1 MRIETERR
9 SVMRKLLLVAAV
21 VALTAAPPLVESAM
35 AKGRSETAP
44 NGERGTAIAAAH
56 NAGSE
61 GAGKVNVQDIS
72 FIFSSGTGEPPG
84 KQIGGGG
91 GE

>member
-1 MRIETERR
+1 
-9 SVMRKLLLVAAV
+9 MRKLLLIAAV
-21 VALTAAPPLVESAM
+21 VALTAAPPFVEAAM

-61 GAGKVNVQDIS
+61 GAGKVNVQDLTIGFQS
-72 FIFSSGTGEPPG
+72 PDSPPPG
-84 KQIGGGG
+84 KDIGGGG
-91 GE
+91 E